1 MRFLSLIIVAGL
13 TSIFTL
19 AQPAALGLL
28 TDALFYRTYGFSWN
42 ALLQDTIVEEPSRKV
57 LVSRLEGGIWSESD
71 IQQIES
77 LFKKSGVGTKGS
89 QIQNGVIEIHYI
101 LPRGFEEEAVLRSFR
116 QEALQKGYQLEIAS
130 VLREPPRPKNLLF
143 PNIPTV
149 FIIPVVLLLL
159 QFFRGVFSYAQ
170 AYLAASIGQKVIMY
184 LRNRIFQHMQNQ
196 SLGFFEQKQT
206 GQLMS
211 RITNDVSVLQSVFSH
226 SLLDLVVSPIIIVF
240 GIIQAFILNKQ
251 LAAFL
256 LLILPLIAFPISRLS
271 QLLRKAGREIQ
282 AKAADT
288 SAILQEK
295 ISAIR
300 VVKAFAM
307 EDYEN
312 QRFVKVTKENYRAS
326 MKGARV
332 QGFLSPT
339 VEFLA
344 MIGLTVFI
352 IYGGNAIIRGAMT
365 PRELLTFIMVIG
377 FIADPINRVTRMVG
391 NIQHALA
398 ASERIFGILDEPS
411 LVQEPSNPIEMPRLR
426 GEVEFTG
433 VSFKYDE
440 GTDVLKGVDLRI
452 PPGEVVALVGPS
464 GAGKTTL
471 VNLIPRFYDPY
482 EGIVCVDGFDI
493 KEVGLKSLRSQMG
506 IVPQESVLFRGTVA
520 ENIAYGRIGASPE
533 EVVEAAKAA
542 NAHRFIVEL
551 PSGYETMVGERGVT
565 LSGGQRQRIA
575 IARAILRDPR
585 ILILDEATSALDTA
599 SEVLVQ
605 EALERLM
612 QGRTTFVIAHRLS
625 TIRRADRIVVLQDGH
640 IIEIGTH
647 EELLE
652 RGGLYKALYQKQ
664 FGQEE
669 AHNEKE

>member
-77 LFKKSGVGTKGS
+77 LFKKSGVGIKGS

>member
-13 TSIFTL
+13 TSVFTL

-28 TDALFYRTYGFSWN
+28 TDALFYRTYGFSWD
-42 ALLQDTIVEEPSRKV
+42 ALIKNTVVEEPSRKV
-57 LVSRLEGGIWSESD
+57 FVSHLGADIWSD
-71 IQQIES
+71 TDVQRMAS
-77 LFKKSGVGTKGS
+77 LLQEKSGVKAEGS
-89 QIQNGVIEIHYI
+89 LLKNGVIEIQYI
-101 LPRGFEEEAVLRSFR
+101 LPRGFEEEAILRTFR
-116 QEALQKGYQLEIAS
+116 QAAREKGYKLEIAS
-130 VLREPPRPKNLLF
+130 VLHDPPRTKNLLF
-143 PNIPTV
+143 PTIPTV

-159 QFFRGVFSYAQ
+159 QFFRGVFSYTQ

-184 LRNRIFQHMQNQ
+184 LRNIIFQHMQNQ

-226 SLLDLVVSPIIIVF
+226 SLLDLVISPTIIIF
-240 GIIQAFILNKQ
+240 GIIYAFYLNKQ
-251 LAAFL
+251 LAVFL
-256 LLILPLIAFPISRLS
+256 LLILPLTAFPISRLS

-295 ISAIR
+295 ISALR

-312 QRFVKVTKENYRAS
+312 KRFVTVTKENYRAA
-326 MKGARV
+326 MKGARI
-332 QGFLSPT
+332 QGFLSPA

-344 MIGLTVFI
+344 VIGLGIFI
-352 IYGGNAIIRGAMT
+352 IYGGHEILRGAMT
-365 PRELLTFIMVIG
+365 PKELMTFILIIG
-377 FIADPINRVTRMVG
+377 YISDPINRVTRMVG

-398 ASERIFGILDEPS
+398 ASERIFGILDEPP
-411 LVQEPSNPIEMPRLR
+411 LVQEPANPIKVPRLR
-426 GEVEFTG
+426 GEVEFAG

-440 GTDVLKGVDLRI
+440 GVDVLKGIHLHI
-452 PPGEVVALVGPS
+452 PSGEVVALVGPS

-482 EGIVCVDGFDI
+482 EGTVRVDGYDI
-493 KEVGLKSLRSQMG
+493 RQVGLKSLRSQMG

-520 ENIAYGRIGASPE
+520 ENIAYGRIEASLE
-533 EVVEAAKAA
+533 EVIEAAKAA
-542 NAHRFIVEL
+542 NAHHFIIDL

-599 SEVLVQ
+599 SEVQVQ

-625 TIRRADRIVVLQDGH
+625 TIRKADRIVVLQEGR

-647 EELLE
+647 EELLQ
-652 RGGLYKALYQKQ
+652 RGGLYKSLYQKQ
-664 FGQEE
+664 FGQE
-669 AHNEKE
+669 AQDEKE